1 MASLLE
7 NTRKIRKLKYTS
19 DYNMALDVGIS
30 SYPLWKFLKGQRVSK
45 DTEHKI
51 ERFVIMWIKDNKKW
65 FDESDIQ
72 SLRDEK
78 QEILEM
84 YKTAINQYN
93 KLLEQNKQLQ
103 AELIQAKSLLAIS
116 ETTNKIITAVQN
128 KEDVLR

>member
-51 ERFVIMWIKDNKKW
+51 ERFVIMWIHNNKKW